1 MSDRLLPLLL
11 AALLPLCLPAAGA
24 RAETREARTLN
35 SVGVDQR
42 VGERVPLD
50 LKLRDR
56 QGRTVTLGQLLDG
69 RPALL
74 ELAWY
79 DCPNL
84 CDLSLRRLG
93 SQLSDV
99 KYRPDRDYRVIT
111 VSLDPHEGP
120 ADAAHAAAMLDESY
134 QGPATGSPWHVLT
147 GDRDAIRRLAAAI
160 GFRYQYDAD
169 TDQYAHPAG
178 LAVLDRG
185 GRIASYLLGLTFSG
199 HDLQLAL
206 TRAGDGELGSF
217 VDQIALRCFHFDPEK
232 GAYTLDVLRVL
243 NLACLVTAVALALG
257 VGTLLW
263 RRRRRGPDPEH
274 QEDP

>member
-11 AALLPLCLPAAGA
+11 AALLPLCLPTAGA

-50 LKLRDR
+50 LRLRDR

-69 RPALL
+69 RPTLL

-111 VSLDPHEGP
+111 VSLDPDEGP
-120 ADAAHAAAMLDESY
+120 ADADHAAAMLDESY

-147 GDRDAIRRLAAAI
+147 GDRDGIRRLAAAI

-178 LAVLDRG
+178 LAVLDGG

-217 VDQIALRCFHFDPEK
+217 VDQIALRCFHFDPQK

-243 NLACLVTAVALALG
+243 NLACLVTALALALG
-257 VGTLLW
+257 VGTLMW
-263 RRRRRGPDPEH
+263 RRRRHGPGRDD
-274 QEDP
+274 QEGS

>member
-50 LKLRDR
+50 LRLRDR

-69 RPALL
+69 RPTLL

-111 VSLDPHEGP
+111 VSLDPDEGP

-178 LAVLDRG
+178 LAVLDGG

-217 VDQIALRCFHFDPEK
+217 VDQIALRCFHFDPQK

-243 NLACLVTAVALALG
+243 NLACLVTALALALG
-257 VGTLLW
+257 VGTLMW
-263 RRRRRGPDPEH
+263 RRRRHGPDRDD
-274 QEDP
+274 QEGS